1 MIYKHLIT
9 CRANRVL
16 MTALLVFTTFF
27 VFLLF
32 GAVECSTD
40 VVARETDTQPSELS
54 NVVEYDLVEC
64 SALPVAAED
73 SVVEEPIV
81 EDPPYSEEDLD
92 LLSRLITAEMG
103 ASWVSDEIQ
112 LYVGSV
118 VLNRLHSDLYPGETI
133 YEVIYQD
140 GQYSPT
146 WTGAINNTPDER
158 TIENAKKLL
167 TDGSI
172 LPENVVFQANFKQ
185 GDGVYCEYY
194 DEVLGTTT
202 YFCYIEIS

>member
-1 MIYKHLIT
+1 MIYKHLIM
-9 CRANRVL
+9 CRANRAL
-16 MTALLVFTTFF
+16 MTALLVFITFF
-27 VFLLF
+27 AFLLF
-32 GAVECSTD
+32 GAAECSTD
-40 VVARETDTQPSELS
+40 VVARETNAQPSGLS
-54 NVVEYDLVEC
+54 SVVEYDLVEC
-64 SALPVAAED
+64 SALPVAAQEP
-73 SVVEEPIV
+73 VVEE
-81 EDPPYSEEDLD
+81 PPYSEEDLD

-103 ASWVSDEIQ
+103 ASWVPDEIQ

-158 TIENAKKLL
+158 TIENAKRLL

-185 GDGVYCEYY
+185 GDGVYYEYY